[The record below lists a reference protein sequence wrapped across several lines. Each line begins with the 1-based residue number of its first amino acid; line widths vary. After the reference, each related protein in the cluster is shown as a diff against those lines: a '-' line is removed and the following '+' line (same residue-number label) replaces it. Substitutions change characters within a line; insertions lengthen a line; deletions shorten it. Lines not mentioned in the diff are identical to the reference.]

1 MFERM
6 GTDVDRTILHCDCN
20 SFYASV
26 ETLLDPTLADGPSA
40 VCGDPESRHG
50 IILAKNEK
58 AKAFGV
64 QTAETIWQ
72 AKRKCPDLRLV
83 APHRSEYVKYSRKCN
98 ELYLQYTDLVDPF
111 GIDESFLDVTGSMH
125 LFGTGEQI
133 ADELRRRMVADLRSR
148 RSAVSEEDYEQAVRQ
163 TPGLCIHKV
172 RAVADE
178 QQNLVRITV
187 KCHTEDNRPE
197 LPACYLEQ
205 IKRQLDDYRMIATRI
220 ELRQPQYVPVDVT
233 AVVHVRNYYE
243 NARAEITDMLRRE
256 LDYITSDHSFG
267 ETIRFT
273 ELYRKLETMQCVD
286 SVYMLSMQP
295 APGTDATLQGAD
307 IVLGESSLCHLG
319 RLTLEINTSLAH

>member
-1 MFERM
+1 MSKLLIIGAGGLGRMIGEVAEAQGCFE
-6 GTDVDRTILHCDCN
+6 
-20 SFYASV
+20 
-26 ETLLDPTLADGPSA
+26 
-40 VCGDPESRHG
+40 
-50 IILAKNEK
+50 K
-58 AKAFGV
+58 
-64 QTAETIWQ
+64 
-72 AKRKCPDLRLV
+72 
-83 APHRSEYVKYSRKCN
+83 
-98 ELYLQYTDLVDPF
+98 
-111 GIDESFLDVTGSMH
+111 IDFLDDAVR
-125 LFGTGEQI
+125 GEHVVGKC
-133 ADELRRRMVADLRSR
+133 ADYTVLKK
-148 RSAVSEEDYEQAVRQ
+148 DYEQAVRQ

-205 IKRQLDDYRMIATRI
+205 IKRRLDDYRMIATRI

-319 RLTLEINTSLAH
+319 RLTLEINTSLVH